1 MKCCITA
8 LLVLSDPEHI
18 LCEYN
23 NLASAPT
30 CLISSTA
37 IRYDKKNHGYFSEDI
52 YVGLCLFSPLQGKFY
67 MSTFNTFL
75 SATWQGICQG
85 HRCLRFETIHA
96 CEVCL
101 FSLFGPTNA
110 QATDGICKGH
120 AWCPET
126 QAYPE
131 VFQPSLFEAGNT
143 SEKNITL

>member
-1 MKCCITA
+1 MNVVTWLQ
-8 LLVLSDPEHI
+8 LLPVLF
-18 LCEYN
+18 
-23 NLASAPT
+23 
-30 CLISSTA
+30 SSTA

-52 YVGLCLFSPLQGKFY
+52 YVGLCLFSPLQGIFY
-67 MSTFNTFL
+67 TSTFNTFL

-101 FSLFGPTNA
+101 FSIFGPSNA

-143 SEKNITL
+143 SEEIITP